1 MVKILVVSDTFYP
14 RMDGIIRFIT
24 ELNKRIDKKYK
35 LKFLIPKLK
44 DSQYFVKKY
53 NFDVSYC
60 PTYNFSIAEFK
71 PGKPVK
77 KIITDEIKNSDIVF
91 VNTPGGPIGA
101 SSIYRSKKLAKPVLG
116 YAHTIDW
123 ELFPVFGDA
132 FNLFNK
138 PIKLKSKSIS
148 RLINPILKRNYNKLD
163 YIIYPNELIKRKYEN
178 FGIKVKSKILPLGVD
193 KKKFKKNYIDKL
205 KIKKELNLKK
215 EYIFGYHGR
224 LSKEK
229 NIKLIIDS
237 FNELNKKYKNSKLIL
252 MGDGPERELI
262 NDNKDIIFLGKIE
275 NPERYLNIVD
285 CYMLLSETETSSL
298 SLMEIIQMSIPFITT
313 KLGILNDNISKQNYV
328 ELTSSQLKP
337 KIISKYMEKVMKN
350 KFQSKFKSALT
361 KQQAKIKDWDEI
373 ISQLEDIFLKFE

>member
-148 RLINPILKRNYNKLD
+148 RIINPILKRNYNKLD